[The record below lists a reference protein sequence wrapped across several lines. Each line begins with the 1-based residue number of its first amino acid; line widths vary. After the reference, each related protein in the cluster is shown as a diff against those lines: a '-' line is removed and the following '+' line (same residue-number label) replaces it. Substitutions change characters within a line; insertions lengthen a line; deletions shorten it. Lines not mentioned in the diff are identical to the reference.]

1 MKRIRS
7 TAAALGLV
15 LALTACQA
23 GGTEPVSK
31 QEAAAYRLVRAG
43 RKLPYNGR
51 WITGS
56 VA

>member
-7 TAAALGLV
+7 TAAAL
-15 LALTACQA
+15 ALTACQA
-23 GGTEPVSK
+23 GGK
-31 QEAAAYRLVRAG
+31 QEATAYRLVRAG
-43 RKLPYNGR
+43 RKLPYDGR